1 KGVIYMWTV
10 AKIRADYEGW
20 WLFSDWTDH
29 IVEQYHF
36 ENYEKMLNYYQS
48 IIENSKKHYDNFL
61 VGKYNI
67 HAFYNNCEFGF
78 CEDCDEYLQIFYS
91 YIVLNNNEVYYKL
104 PIV

>member
-1 KGVIYMWTV
+1 MWTV
-10 AKIRADYEGW
+10 VKIRADYEGW

-67 HAFYNNCEFGF
+67 HAFYNNCELGF
-78 CEDCDEYLQIFYS
+78 CEDCDEDLQIFYS

>member
-1 KGVIYMWTV
+1 MWTV

-48 IIENSKKHYDNFL
+48 IIENSKSTMTIFWL
-61 VGKYNI
+61 VNT
-67 HAFYNNCEFGF
+67 
-78 CEDCDEYLQIFYS
+78 IFMHF
-91 YIVLNNNEVYYKL
+91 IIIAN
-104 PIV
+104 

>member
-1 KGVIYMWTV
+1 MWTV

-48 IIENSKKHYDNFL
+48 IIENSKRHYDNFL

-67 HAFYNNCEFGF
+67 HAFYNNCELGF
-78 CEDCDEYLQIFYS
+78 CEDCDEDLQIFYS

>member
-1 KGVIYMWTV
+1 MWTV

-20 WLFSDWTDH
+20 WLFSDWTNH

-67 HAFYNNCEFGF
+67 HAFYNNCELGF
-78 CEDCDEYLQIFYS
+78 CEDCDEDLQIFYS

>member
-1 KGVIYMWTV
+1 M
-10 AKIRADYEGW
+10 
-20 WLFSDWTDH
+20 
-29 IVEQYHF
+29 EQYHF

-67 HAFYNNCEFGF
+67 HAFYNNCELGF
-78 CEDCDEYLQIFYS
+78 CEDCDEDLQIFYS

>member
-1 KGVIYMWTV
+1 MWTV

-20 WLFSDWTDH
+20 WLFSDWTNH

-48 IIENSKKHYDNFL
+48 IIENSKRHYDNFL

-67 HAFYNNCEFGF
+67 HAFYNNCELGF
-78 CEDCDEYLQIFYS
+78 CEDCDEDLQIFYS

>member
-1 KGVIYMWTV
+1 MWTV

-67 HAFYNNCEFGF
+67 HAFYNNCEIGF
-78 CEDCDEYLQIFYS
+78 CEDCDEDLQIFYS

>member
-1 KGVIYMWTV
+1 MWTV

-36 ENYEKMLNYYQS
+36 DNYEEMLSYYQS
-48 IIENSKKHYDNFL
+48 IIGNSKQFYDNYL

-67 HAFYNNCEFGF
+67 HAFYNNCELGF
-78 CEDCDEYLQIFYS
+78 CEDCDEDLQIFYS
-91 YIVLNNNEVYYKL
+91 YILLNNNEVYYKL
-104 PIV
+104 PII